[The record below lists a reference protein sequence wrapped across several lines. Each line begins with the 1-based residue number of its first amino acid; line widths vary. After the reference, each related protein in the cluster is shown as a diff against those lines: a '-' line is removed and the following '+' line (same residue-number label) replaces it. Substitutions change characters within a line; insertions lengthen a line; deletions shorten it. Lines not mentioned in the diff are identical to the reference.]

1 MKQLYK
7 TLLVSAL
14 LAAPFATVQAHETQ
28 SQHEAWIK
36 AQKIDVKPTL
46 TIKESTIPA
55 SEANTSSSSSNSSM
69 SSGMKM
75 GSSSK
80 K

>member
-46 TIKESTIPA
+46 TIKETTIPA

-69 SSGMKM
+69 SPGMKM

>member
-28 SQHEAWIK
+28 AQHEAWIK
-36 AQKIDVKPTL
+36 AQKIDVQPTL
-46 TIKESTIPA
+46 TIKETTIPA
-55 SEANTSSSSSNSSM
+55 SSVNESNSSSSSSMDKMNSSH
-69 SSGMKM
+69 
-75 GSSSK
+75 K